1 MRPNYLSFSPTFG
14 ELAWDA
20 SPSDALLSVQ
30 LAYLNH
36 IQQAWVDDLLD
47 CRQGFTRISLYWKS
61 PAAQSRFS
69 EAISSINVPP
79 IPLSDRIWEIPVCY
93 DPKFETD
100 LTSLALQKNLRPVE
114 LIQLHCKPL
123 YRIHFFG
130 FLPGF
135 FYLNGLDPIL
145 QTPRKSIPAARVPK
159 GSVAIGGSQT
169 GIYPKES
176 PGGWHLLGQTPL
188 ALFNSELEP
197 PVWGNTG
204 DRIKFVPI
212 DQAQF
217 RDWNAPQPNLYQP

>member
-1 MRPNYLSFSPTFG
+1 MKPSYLSFSPTFG

-36 IQQAWVDDLLD
+36 IQQVWEDDLLD

-61 PAAQSRFS
+61 TAAQSQFS
-69 EAISSINVPP
+69 ESILSIELPP
-79 IPLSDRIWEIPVCY
+79 IPLSNRVWEIPVCY
-93 DPKFETD
+93 APEFGTD
-100 LTSLALQKNLRPVE
+100 LSSLAFQKNIKPEE
-114 LIQLHCKPL
+114 LIQLHSKPL

-135 FYLNGLDPIL
+135 FYLNGLDPGL
-145 QTPRKSIPAARVPK
+145 QTPRKSIPAAHVPK

-188 ALFNSELEP
+188 ALFNSEQEP

-212 DQAQF
+212 DLAQYW
-217 RDWNAPQPNLYQP
+217 DWNSSQPSPYQP